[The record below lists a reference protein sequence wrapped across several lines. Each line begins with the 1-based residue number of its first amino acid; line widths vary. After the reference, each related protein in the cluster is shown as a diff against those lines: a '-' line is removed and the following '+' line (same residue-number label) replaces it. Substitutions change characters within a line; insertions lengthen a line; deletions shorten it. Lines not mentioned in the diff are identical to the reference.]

1 MDLSWGEL
9 VKFCSA
15 YVELRE
21 SWKCQ
26 VLMACVV
33 ENMARVQSLLFNND
47 FFKNIRHS
55 HKEYD
60 ALDM

>member
-1 MDLSWGEL
+1 MEMSSFDGL
-9 VKFCSA
+9 
-15 YVELRE
+15 
-21 SWKCQ
+21 
-26 VLMACVV
+26 CVV

-60 ALDM
+60 AVDK